1 MFSARLAKIIN
12 LLIMA
17 LTTCL
22 CKAGK
27 HVAKSGEIRQRTSNR
42 DIIAEVRGNYSNF
55 TQKLVEKE
63 HFVIWRVSKK
73 QPLFGKCVLRA
84 ALSQRLTIRTL
95 SKDLRPR
102 KQKTFQKSRVFSVS
116 FIKKRGSK
124 KILVQPKVQRKTAKM
139 LENIRRHEQG
149 AISSGW

>member
-22 CKAGK
+22 CNAGK
-27 HVAKSGEIRQRTSNR
+27 HVAKSGEIRQSTSNR

-55 TQKLVEKE
+55 TQKLAEKE

-84 ALSQRLTIRTL
+84 ALSQRLRIRTL

-116 FIKKRGSK
+116 FIKKGSK
-124 KILVQPKVQRKTAKM
+124 KVLVQPKVQRKTAKM